1 MLVDQVGRQVH
12 ANEHH
17 LETTNEKA
25 QRQQPEAGVRARLAQ
40 GLAQGLFGT
49 MSGQRPVAQQ
59 ADEGHDQR
67 HHQAQHQ
74 QRCGPAQPLDQ
85 AEGARQHGELAERTG
100 SAGNAHGHAAL
111 LRRHGTPDHAEDD
124 RERGAGQADA
134 DQQAGTQRQRPG
146 RVGHAHQH
154 QPGSVENTAND
165 HHPRRAHAV
174 GQGAGERLRQP
185 PDQVLQG
192 NGEGEHLTPP
202 AEVRAHR
209 RQEQAEAVPHTQG

>member
-1 MLVDQVGRQVH
+1 
-12 ANEHH
+12 
-17 LETTNEKA
+17 
-25 QRQQPEAGVRARLAQ
+25 
-40 GLAQGLFGT
+40 

-67 HHQAQHQ
+67 HHQAQYQ
-74 QRCGPAQPLDQ
+74 QRCGPAQPLDK
-85 AEGARQHGELAERTG
+85 AESARQHCELAERTG

-111 LRRHGTPDHAEDD
+111 FRRHSTPDHAEDD
-124 RERGAGQADA
+124 RERGAGQTDT

-165 HHPRRAHAV
+165 HHPRRTHAV

-192 NGEGEHLTPP
+192 NGEGKHLTPQP
-202 AEVRAHR
+202 KSALIGARNRPKPCRTPRDSARISAAPPIPTRWFATPKSLSLSPAHR
-209 RQEQAEAVPHTQG
+209 KVLRVYTRL